1 MALLTRSIVT
11 AASWKARISD
21 GSPSEVGE
29 GGAVDSLSADEDVDG
44 WWTGVGGAMAA
55 SWAEAG

>member
-29 GGAVDSLSADEDVDG
+29 GGAVDSLSADEDVEG
-44 WWTGVGGAMAA
+44 W
-55 SWAEAG
+55 

>member
-1 MALLTRSIVT
+1 MPNALSIGMALLTRSMAT

-29 GGAVDSLSADEDVDG
+29 GGAVDASSADDD
-44 WWTGVGGAMAA
+44 VGG
-55 SWAEAG
+55 